1 MKYSASPEKLKE
13 TNMAQLAWNAI
24 EPLWDDL
31 PYSNA
36 EKLGEFLSKV
46 TEGQKALISIDWC
59 QKEIRNGGLIQLFT
73 NSTGNLV
80 PFAING
86 FKRIGAYEYASLL
99 SEAASIF
106 GITYPSTVSGRK
118 KALKELGQPAVEKL
132 EKIDDEFFSLLQT
145 AETDLEIYR
154 GTYVRDNLDQFTSSS

>member
-1 MKYSASPEKLKE
+1 MKYSANPEKLN
-13 TNMAQLAWNAI
+13 TSDMAQLAWNAI
-24 EPLWDDL
+24 EPLWEDL

-36 EKLGEFLSKV
+36 KKLDKFLSEI

-59 QKEIRNGGLIQLFT
+59 QKEIRNGGLKQLFT

-80 PFAING
+80 PFAIKG
-86 FKRIGAYEYASLL
+86 FNQIGANEYASLL
-99 SEAASIF
+99 LEAASIF
-106 GITYPSTVSGRK
+106 GATYPSTVSGRK
-118 KALKELGQPAVEKL
+118 NALKELGKPAVDKL

-154 GTYVRDNLDQFTSSS
+154 GAYVRNNLEQFTSS